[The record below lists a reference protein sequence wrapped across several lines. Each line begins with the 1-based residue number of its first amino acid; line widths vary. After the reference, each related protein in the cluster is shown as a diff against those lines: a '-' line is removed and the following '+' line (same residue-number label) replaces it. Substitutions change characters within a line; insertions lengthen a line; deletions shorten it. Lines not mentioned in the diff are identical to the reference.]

1 MATALTLAQLQ
12 ALTADPAPP
21 PLTAN
26 QKTPV
31 RAALEATTGLAGD
44 NLSAAESNA
53 FRFQL
58 KTHLSGLNAGAPLRL
73 GVEAALAG
81 SILSNL
87 PEKLPMWLQRHINDE
102 YIFKTAQER

>member
-1 MATALTLAQLQ
+1 MATALTLAELQ

-26 QKTPV
+26 QTTP
-31 RAALEATTGLAGD
+31 GLAGD